1 MELKVTI
8 CPVPLRSG
16 AAMMSKCSAARGGK
30 RALRGSLML
39 GKFGEK
45 GFGGARLRGWIE
57 LVIVVH
63 RPLPRCCIKHILTPK
78 FVN

>member
-30 RALRGSLML
+30 GALRGSLML
-39 GKFGEK
+39 GESGEK
-45 GFGGARLRGWIE
+45 GFVGLLRVQG
-57 LVIVVH
+57 
-63 RPLPRCCIKHILTPK
+63 
-78 FVN
+78 